1 MDYRTTNLFR
11 ACYLSAIGLG
21 LLIASL
27 SQLGCHHFPMS
38 GEGGG
43 QDALTIELPFES
55 GYQSRCVQGAG
66 GSYSHS
72 YDSTLYDVDLDTP
85 NNVDDL
91 VFAPVGGT
99 AYVHDENRKSGFGV
113 HVNIDQGDYTYVI
126 MGHLDD
132 VLIGDGEEVAA
143 GQLIAVEGTT
153 GNSTGDHV
161 HLGRHQGDASEDAS
175 WGDSVEG
182 LIIHADDLSGD
193 GSSDY
198 LTSDMDC
205 DLSTGHIFESE
216 NQTPKWHP
224 DGTLI
229 MVPGQSTVYLL
240 QDGEAR
246 PFLNEDSFWSRG
258 YDFQDL
264 SLVSQSELNCFPQ
277 GEEIAGSASIRA
289 VYEAGTVWLLL
300 DNIEASDQI
309 RYQVR
314 SIGWQAV
321 LKSYGVIAAT
331 YDDLQSPS
339 AAGVDL
345 DDYPVAT
352 STAVFRDGTLL
363 KETEQST
370 VYVVSN
376 GTAQPIVDW
385 DTFLRLDFYTRSII
399 EVDPGVVSGVQGQ
412 VGDCSADAYCLTSAD
427 LYACGGSG
435 DDYGSSYS
443 ATGGRDDE
451 SVIEEDT
458 GHGTSET
465 QETTQ
470 NSSSSSSTG
479 DLHVSWEAPSS
490 RQFDRIT
497 LSGEYTSADGS
508 VSGWRDLAEVTDDDQ
523 IEYRVEDANSG
534 DRLRFSVEF
543 ENSSG
548 SRSWSCLAPY
558 PPGTVQGTPSAT
570 FGDSSLTVTPADDPS
585 SDGCGLVVEIP

>member
-1 MDYRTTNLFR
+1 MENRTTNLFR
-11 ACYLSAIGLG
+11 VCYFSAIGLG
-21 LLIASL
+21 LLIMSFT
-27 SQLGCHHFPMS
+27 QIGCYHFPEP

-99 AYVHDENRKSGFGV
+99 AYVHDGNRKSGFGV

-161 HLGRHQGDASEDAS
+161 HLGRHRGDASEDAS

-193 GSSDY
+193 GDGDY
-198 LTSDMDC
+198 LTGDMDC
-205 DLSTGHIFESE
+205 DLSTGHVFESE

-246 PFLNEDSFWSRG
+246 PFVNEDSFWSRG

-363 KETEQST
+363 KETGQST
-370 VYVVSN
+370 VYAVSD

-427 LYACGGSG
+427 LYACGGPS
-435 DDYGSSYS
+435 DQYGSYE
-443 ATGGRDDE
+443 AAGGRDEDP
-451 SVIEEDT
+451 VTEEDT

-465 QETTQ
+465 QGSADD
-470 NSSSSSSTG
+470 SSSRSSTG
-479 DLHVSWEAPSS
+479 DLHIGWEAPSS
-490 RQFDRIT
+490 HRYERIT

-508 VSGWRDLAEVTDDDQ
+508 VSGWRDLAEVTNSDH
-523 IEYRVEDANSG
+523 IEYQIDDASSG

-585 SDGCGLVVEIP
+585 SDGCGLTVTVP